1 MATTDTLLKTLLLV
15 VIAVVLLPLVMMLVM
30 TPTIGM
36 GMWGGSP
43 MWNGGMV
50 GGTGSIWMW
59 VLPWLVMLAV
69 FGGLGYLLY
78 RVLGGSESGSTDPAI
93 EELRAAYARGELSDE
108 EFETRLERLRRD
120 R

>member
-1 MATTDTLLKTLLLV
+1 MATTDTLLKTVLIAI
-15 VIAVVLLPLVMMLVM
+15 IAVVLLPLVMMLVM
-30 TPTIGM
+30 APTM

-50 GGTGSIWMW
+50 GGTGSAWMW
-59 VLPWLVMLAV
+59 LLPWLVMLAV

-78 RVLGGSESGSTDPAI
+78 RVLGGSESDPSDPAI
-93 EELRAAYARGELSDE
+93 EELRAAYARGDLSEE
-108 EFETRLERLRRD
+108 EFETRLERLRQD